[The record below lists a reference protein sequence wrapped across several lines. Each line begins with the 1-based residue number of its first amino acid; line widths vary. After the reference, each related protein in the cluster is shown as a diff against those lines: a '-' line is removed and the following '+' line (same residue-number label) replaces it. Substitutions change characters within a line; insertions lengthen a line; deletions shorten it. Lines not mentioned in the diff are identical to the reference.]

1 MKNPLNNRFK
11 RQLKNDFAKY
21 LVIFLLIVI
30 MVALTSGFQA
40 ANNSVVN
47 TIHNNEVLLKQQ
59 SGYFVTKR
67 N

>member
-30 MVALTSGFQA
+30 MVALTSGFKPPTIRLLILSTIMKSFL
-40 ANNSVVN
+40 NNSQD
-47 TIHNNEVLLKQQ
+47 IL
-59 SGYFVTKR
+59 
-67 N
+67 